1 METVNSLLE
10 QIQSLDY
17 EAKGQ
22 IYEALRQEMI
32 NEEII
37 AILRKYRERSKVG
50 REEGTQHHVES

>member
-17 EAKGQ
+17 EAKKE

-37 AILRKYRERSKVG
+37 VILKKYRERSKVG
-50 REEGTQHHVES
+50 RAEGTQHHAAS